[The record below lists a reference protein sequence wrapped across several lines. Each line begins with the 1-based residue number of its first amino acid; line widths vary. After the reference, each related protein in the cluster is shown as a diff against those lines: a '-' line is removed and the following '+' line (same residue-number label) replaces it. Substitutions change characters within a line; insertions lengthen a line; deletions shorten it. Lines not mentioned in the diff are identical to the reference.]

1 MNSKNTIIEG
11 YLDMVRKKIH
21 KAGNADRFIDF
32 LREDLQDFCDNNP
45 GCTEEDLIR
54 EFGKPE
60 DVARN
65 YINDN
70 IKVDPKEVAKCK
82 KKKTA
87 LIIVLALILIAIL
100 TYTIINIVV
109 YIDYKSG
116 YGVIETEIEEE
127 IIEEDVTG

>member
-21 KAGNADRFIDF
+21 NAGNADRFIDF

-45 GCTEEDLIR
+45 GCTEEDLIM

-70 IKVDPKEVAKCK
+70 IKVDPKEVAKGK
-82 KKKTA
+82 KKKIA

-109 YIDYKSG
+109 YLDIKNG

>member
-21 KAGNADRFIDF
+21 NAGNTDRFIDF

>member
-1 MNSKNTIIEG
+1 MNSNNTIIEG

-21 KAGNADRFIDF
+21 NAGNTDRFIDF

>member
-11 YLDMVRKKIH
+11 YLDMIRKKIH
-21 KAGNADRFIDF
+21 KAGNADQFIDF

-45 GCTEEDLIR
+45 GCTEEDLIK

-60 DVARN
+60 DVARS

>member
-1 MNSKNTIIEG
+1 MNSNNTIIEG

-21 KAGNADRFIDF
+21 NAGNTDRFIDF

-45 GCTEEDLIR
+45 GCTEEDLIK

-70 IKVDPKEVAKCK
+70 IKVDPKEVSAK
-82 KKKTA
+82 KKKR
-87 LIIVLALILIAIL
+87 IIIIIILAAIL
-100 TYTIINIVV
+100 LFATVKVIKTVIVYLDV
-109 YIDYKSG
+109 IGG

-127 IIEEDVTG
+127 TVEEDITD

>member
-1 MNSKNTIIEG
+1 MNSNNTIIEG

-21 KAGNADRFIDF
+21 NAGNADRFIDF

-45 GCTEEDLIR
+45 GCTEEDLIK
-54 EFGKPE
+54 EFGMPE

>member
-21 KAGNADRFIDF
+21 KAGNADRFRDF

-45 GCTEEDLIR
+45 GCTEEDLIK

-60 DVARN
+60 DVARS

-70 IKVDPKEVAKCK
+70 IKV
-82 KKKTA
+82 
-87 LIIVLALILIAIL
+87 
-100 TYTIINIVV
+100 
-109 YIDYKSG
+109 
-116 YGVIETEIEEE
+116 
-127 IIEEDVTG
+127 